1 MSTDKGDDI
10 YKIYDLPDDGYHS
23 IISIDDM
30 DYLYD
35 DPCWNAGRY
44 QRGDKSMPWTLLTK
58 EEISRDHTLSFYER
72 NIDNNTLKV
81 SRNTVK
87 IAMDRINNYRNLRL
101 EQKKSKF
108 TEQEIGKATS
118 KVRTVNKDATK
129 DIINGNIYI
138 ENNIGEK

>member
-1 MSTDKGDDI
+1 
-10 YKIYDLPDDGYHS
+10 
-23 IISIDDM
+23 
-30 DYLYD
+30 
-35 DPCWNAGRY
+35 
-44 QRGDKSMPWTLLTK
+44 MPWTLLTK

>member
-1 MSTDKGDDI
+1 
-10 YKIYDLPDDGYHS
+10 
-23 IISIDDM
+23 
-30 DYLYD
+30 
-35 DPCWNAGRY
+35 
-44 QRGDKSMPWTLLTK
+44 
-58 EEISRDHTLSFYER
+58 
-72 NIDNNTLKV
+72 
-81 SRNTVK
+81 
-87 IAMDRINNYRNLRL
+87 MDRINNYRNLRL